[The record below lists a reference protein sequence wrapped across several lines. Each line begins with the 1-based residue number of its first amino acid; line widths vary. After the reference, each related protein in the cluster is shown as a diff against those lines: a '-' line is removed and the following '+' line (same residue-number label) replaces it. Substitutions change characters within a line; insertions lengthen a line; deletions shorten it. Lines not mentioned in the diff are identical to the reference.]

1 MIGNQLCHAKKCVKI
16 ISTVSEPI
24 NLLLDI
30 PLDDFCESY
39 QMRNQSI
46 HREGAFYALSET
58 APFGYFNIR
67 TCRNDEKSAFK
78 LYFNTQAKIMS
89 QPEADLPFI
98 LFIASRK
105 KSFG

>member
-1 MIGNQLCHAKKCVKI
+1 MIGNKFCHAKKCVRI

-30 PLDDFCESY
+30 LLGDFWESY
-39 QMRNQSI
+39 QKRNQPV
-46 HREGAFYALSET
+46 HREGAFYAFSVTGPLGTSIYVRVEMAT
-58 APFGYFNIR
+58 
-67 TCRNDEKSAFK
+67 KVHSK
-78 LYFNTQAKIMS
+78 AKIMS